1 MKQVLCSFPVLLALA
16 RVAGLA
22 ILDIGVLVAGGTVV
36 AAAGFVLVAAW
47 QQVTIWR
54 LRVSVLEAK

>member
-1 MKQVLCSFPVLLALA
+1 MLCSLPVLLALA

-22 ILDIGVLVAGGTVV
+22 TLDIGVLVAGGTVV

-47 QQVTIWR
+47 QQATIRR